1 MEPAESAIDPTL
13 DAVRQRR
20 VSLRRAMSDL
30 ERALAAPAP
39 SRMSQWDEGVR
50 TAVRGLRTC
59 MREHVQA
66 TEGPGG
72 FHHDVVT
79 VAPRLAHAVDVSTKE
94 HVVITSMI
102 DTLLADRAP
111 TNEAGVDAVRDKGTE
126 LLALLSRHRQRGA
139 DMIFE
144 AYESDLG
151 GED

>member
-1 MEPAESAIDPTL
+1 MQPHEPPTDPTL
-13 DAVRQRR
+13 DAVRRRR

-39 SRMSQWDEGVR
+39 ARMDQWDGGVR
-50 TAVRGLRTC
+50 SAVRELQSC

-66 TEGPGG
+66 TEGPNG
-72 FHHDVVT
+72 FHRDVLT
-79 VAPRLAHAVDVSTKE
+79 VAPRLAHAVDVSTQE
-94 HVVITSMI
+94 HVVITAMI
-102 DTLLADRAP
+102 DALLADDVP
-111 TNEAGVDAVRDKGTE
+111 HDEGDIDVVREQGTE
-126 LLALLSRHRQRGA
+126 LLARLSRHRQRGA